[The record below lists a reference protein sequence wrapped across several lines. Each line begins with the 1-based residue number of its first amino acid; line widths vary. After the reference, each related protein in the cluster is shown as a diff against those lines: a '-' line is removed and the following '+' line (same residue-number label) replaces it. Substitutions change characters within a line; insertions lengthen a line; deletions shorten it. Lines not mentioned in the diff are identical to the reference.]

1 MNSELFGIFAV
12 LGVFLFIVIAILI
25 AWLVFYII
33 GMWKLYQKM
42 GNAGWECIVPV
53 YSTWVLVK
61 NAGLNVYWFVI
72 ITASS
77 IVSFF
82 SNDSGLILLCSA
94 ATIITNICIYY
105 NLSKKFNKDTNWL
118 VLAVIFSGIV
128 LPITGYSKTDE
139 YVDVE
144 VTPNGIFDKDKVK
157 NTNSE
162 TKNETINNSVFN
174 DSEDVDTKKTSD
186 IEGNKIGT
194 EKTETINT
202 DDTKS
207 E

>member
-1 MNSELFGIFAV
+1 MNSELLGIFAV

-42 GNAGWECIVPV
+42 GNVGWECIVPV

-105 NLSKKFNKDTNWL
+105 NLSKKFNKDTSWV

-162 TKNETINNSVFN
+162 TKDETVNNPVSN
-174 DSEDVDTKKTSD
+174 TTEDVDTKETSD
-186 IEGNKIGT
+186 IEDNKIDT
-194 EKTETINT
+194 EKAETINT